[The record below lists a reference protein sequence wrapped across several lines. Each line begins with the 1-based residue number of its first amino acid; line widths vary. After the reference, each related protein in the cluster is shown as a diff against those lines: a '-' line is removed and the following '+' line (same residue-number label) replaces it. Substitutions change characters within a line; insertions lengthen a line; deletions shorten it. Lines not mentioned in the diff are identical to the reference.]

1 MSATFWI
8 VGALIAL
15 ILLYLYLIAPAKY
28 KNETVEKLATGIYAH
43 RGLHD
48 LQLGVPENS
57 LAAIQ
62 RALDN
67 GYGSEFDVHLAAD
80 GSMVVI
86 HDNDVRRVTGGEGRV
101 SEMTREQIDQL
112 RLYDTDEKI
121 PSLQEVLDL
130 VDGKAPLVVELKA
143 DGNNAA
149 ALCEGAFALL
159 DQYKGIYVVESFD
172 PRVVAWVRKH
182 RPDVGRGQLASDSGP
197 NPILK
202 FILKHLMINFMGRP
216 HFISYE
222 YDKVNR
228 IPANWICW
236 KFFGCRMYVW
246 TVPTQREQEKFSRR
260 EISSIFEGYVPK
272 L

>member
-1 MSATFWI
+1 MPALFWI
-8 VGALIAL
+8 IGILVLLVLIFL
-15 ILLYLYLIAPAKY
+15 FLIAPAKH
-28 KNETVEKLATGIYAH
+28 KNEIVEKLATGIYAH

-48 LQLGVPENS
+48 LELGVPENS

-62 RALDN
+62 RALDH

-86 HDNDVRRVTGGEGRV
+86 HDDDVHRVTGGTGKV

-112 RLYDTDEKI
+112 CLHGTEEKI
-121 PSLQEVLDL
+121 PSLQDVLDL
-130 VDGKAPLVVELKA
+130 VNGKAPLVVELKA

-159 DQYKGIYVVESFD
+159 DQYKGIYVIESFD
-172 PRVVAWVRKH
+172 PRVLAWVRKH
-182 RPDVGRGQLASDSGP
+182 RPEVGRGQLATAAGP
-197 NPILK
+197 NPMLAFLLK
-202 FILKHLMINFMGRP
+202 NLLLNVLGRP

-222 YDKVNR
+222 YDKMARV
-228 IPANWICW
+228 PSNWICW

-246 TVPTQREQEKFSRR
+246 TVPTQREQERFSRK
-260 EISSIFEGYVPK
+260 EVSSIFEGYVPK